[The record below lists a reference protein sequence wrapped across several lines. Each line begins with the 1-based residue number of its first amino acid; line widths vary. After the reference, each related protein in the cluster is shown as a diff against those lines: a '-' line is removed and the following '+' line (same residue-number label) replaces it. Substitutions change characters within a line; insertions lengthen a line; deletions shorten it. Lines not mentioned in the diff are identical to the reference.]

1 MKKRH
6 LALALALV
14 MTLLAACGGE
24 APPEPAFTGAP
35 ETQGPEPTASPAPEW
50 TSEGRPYR
58 QSLVNTGAD
67 STLGVFGLGGDYYAC
82 AMFFG
87 QNAPSEYVL
96 LKNGGRFYTPES
108 GAVQAACAGEGC
120 IWLLESRETETGA
133 LSLLVQLSPEGGT
146 LSELDLGALG
156 LGEAYF
162 SDMRSADGGVWLL
175 GAGKAV
181 LIAEGA
187 VAAQLNVP
195 AEAKLLRSGSGG
207 ACLVEYGGESAAVS
221 ALGPGGVEPLFTL
234 GGAETQ
240 VFDGTEEFFL
250 LCADAEAAYGL
261 DETGGKTPLIVWA
274 DCGIE
279 SSALRELAPLG
290 NGDFMLRSA
299 VGLSRLSLTEP
310 SEMPAG
316 GELTLAALAGN
327 DEYSVHGFNASGTGW
342 TVKVVDYSQGGA
354 LSAQDAMTRLYA
366 DIAAGEGPDLLL
378 LEGMP
383 VEGLVRRGYLADIG
397 ALLEGD
403 PEVSAGDIMFS
414 GGQDGG
420 TYYVSGSFTI
430 ETCAGLKSN
439 FGEAEG
445 WTPEEYLEAERSLE
459 PGAQMLYYVTRESF
473 IRDAARRYMQQAID
487 WQSGE
492 CSFDNA
498 EFISLLETAAQITEH
513 PEEAEFTTYVP
524 PEEALRTG
532 GTYVEQVF
540 VANVAKMSEFEKA
553 VGQELSFV
561 GMPMPDGSNGSVV
574 DPSRPIAVFAGSEKQ
589 DGCRE
594 FVKYLLLSY
603 DLSYHRDK
611 NSALPMYRPYLEMQE
626 ADAVAEGRMTAQDVE
641 RFESFL
647 ASVENT
653 TLVDETALGIIC
665 EEAAACFTGAQTA
678 AETAR
683 IIQERLGIYVSEQ
696 S

>member
-96 LKNGGRFYTPES
+96 LKNGERFYTPES

-221 ALGPGGVEPLFTL
+221 ALGPEGVEPLFTL
-234 GGAETQ
+234 DGTETQ
-240 VFDGTEEFFL
+240 AFDGTEEFFL
-250 LCADAEAAYGL
+250 ICADAEAAYGL

-274 DCGIE
+274 DCAIE
-279 SSALRELAPLG
+279 SSALRGLAPLG
-290 NGDFMLRSA
+290 DGDFMMRSA

-316 GELTLAALAGN
+316 GELTLATLGQSS
-327 DEYSVHGFNASGTGW
+327 YLVQGFNAGGTGW
-342 TVKVVDYSQGGA
+342 QVREVDYSQGGA
-354 LSAQDAMTRLYA
+354 LSAQM
-366 DIAAGEGPDLLL
+366 
-378 LEGMP
+378 M
-383 VEGLVRRGYLADIG
+383 
-397 ALLEGD
+397 
-403 PEVSAGDIMFS
+403 
-414 GGQDGG
+414 
-420 TYYVSGSFTI
+420 
-430 ETCAGLKSN
+430 
-439 FGEAEG
+439 
-445 WTPEEYLEAERSLE
+445 
-459 PGAQMLYYVTRESF
+459 YYVTRESF
-473 IRDAARRYMQQAID
+473 IRDAAQRYMQQAID
-487 WQSGE
+487 WQTGE

-498 EFISLLETAAQITEH
+498 EFIALLETVGQITEH
-513 PEEAEFTTYVP
+513 PETTEFTGYVP
-524 PEEALRTG
+524 PEEELRTG
-532 GTYVEQVF
+532 KTYIETVR
-540 VANVAKMSEFEKA
+540 VANVAKLSEFEKA

-561 GMPMPDGSNGSVV
+561 GMPMPDGSNGSVM
-574 DPSRPIAVFAGSEKQ
+574 DPSSPVGVFAGSEKP

-603 DLSYHRDK
+603 DMSYHRDK
-611 NSALPMYRPYLEMQE
+611 NSALPMYRPYLEKLE
-626 ADAVAEGRMTAQDVE
+626 AEAVSEGRMTAEEVE

-647 ASVENT
+647 ASVENS

-665 EEAAACFTGAQTA
+665 EEAAACFTGARTA
-678 AETAR
+678 AEAAR
-683 IIQERLGIYVSEQ
+683 IIQERLSIYVSEQ

>member
-14 MTLLAACGGE
+14 MTLLAPCGGE

-96 LKNGGRFYTPES
+96 LKNGERFYTPES

-221 ALGPGGVEPLFTL
+221 ALGPEGVEPLFTL
-234 GGAETQ
+234 DGTETQ
-240 VFDGTEEFFL
+240 AFDGTEEFFL
-250 LCADAEAAYGL
+250 ICADAEAAYGL

-274 DCGIE
+274 DCAIE
-279 SSALRELAPLG
+279 SSALRGLAPLG
-290 NGDFMLRSA
+290 DGDFMMRSA

-316 GELTLAALAGN
+316 GELTLATLGQSS
-327 DEYSVHGFNASGTGW
+327 YLVQGFNAGGTGW
-342 TVKVVDYSQGGA
+342 QAREVDYSQGGA
-354 LSAQDAMTRLYA
+354 LSAQDALTKLYA
-366 DIAAGEGPDLLL
+366 DIAAGAGPDLLL

-383 VEGLVRRGYLADIG
+383 VESLARRGYLADIG
-397 ALLEGD
+397 ELLEGD
-403 PEVSAGDIMFS
+403 PEVSADDLVFAGRL
-414 GGQDGG
+414 GGG
-420 TYYVSGSFTI
+420 TYYVSDGFGI
-430 ETCAGLKSN
+430 DTCAGLKSN
-439 FGEAEG
+439 FGEAAG
-445 WTPEEYLEAERSLE
+445 WTPEEYLEAERALE
-459 PGAQMLYYVTRESF
+459 PGAQMMYYVTRESF
-473 IRDAARRYMQQAID
+473 IRDAAQRYMQQAID
-487 WQSGE
+487 WQTGE

-498 EFISLLETAAQITEH
+498 EFIALLETVGQITEH
-513 PEEAEFTTYVP
+513 PETTEFTGYVP
-524 PEEALRTG
+524 PEEELRTG
-532 GTYVEQVF
+532 KTYIETVR
-540 VANVAKMSEFEKA
+540 VANVAKLSEFEKA

-561 GMPMPDGSNGSVV
+561 GMPMPDGSNGSVM
-574 DPSRPIAVFAGSEKQ
+574 DPSSPVGVFAGSEKP

-603 DLSYHRDK
+603 DMSYHRDK
-611 NSALPMYRPYLEMQE
+611 NSALPMYRPYLEKLE
-626 ADAVAEGRMTAQDVE
+626 AEAVSEGRMTAEEVE

-647 ASVENT
+647 ASVENS

-665 EEAAACFTGAQTA
+665 EEAAACFTGARTA
-678 AETAR
+678 AEAAR
-683 IIQERLGIYVSEQ
+683 IIQERLSIYVSEQ